1 MFYVISSICNISA
14 TFLSFYLLSSFLLYL
29 QRRFSENKIWETE
42 ENQTPPQT
50 DSIEM
55 VECYNDPQRN
65 QQHQQLQQLQ
75 QQQQQQKTPKLNTLP
90 TLSISVPSP
99 SPPYED
105 EEKFL

>member
-1 MFYVISSICNISA
+1 MFFCLILD
-14 TFLSFYLLSSFLLYL
+14 FL

-55 VECYNDPQRN
+55 VECYNDPQIN
-65 QQHQQLQQLQ
+65 QQQ

-99 SPPYED
+99 SPPHED
-105 EEKFL
+105 EEIFL

>member
-1 MFYVISSICNISA
+1 MFFKASEIFRNHFCHFIYSA
-14 TFLSFYLLSSFLLYL
+14 ILLYFVIMQL
-29 QRRFSENKIWETE
+29 RFSENKIWEIE

-65 QQHQQLQQLQ
+65 
-75 QQQQQQKTPKLNTLP
+75 QQQQQKTPKLNTLP

-99 SPPYED
+99 SPPYENLQPHSGD
-105 EEKFL
+105 S

>member
-1 MFYVISSICNISA
+1 MFFFA
-14 TFLSFYLLSSFLLYL
+14 K

-55 VECYNDPQRN
+55 VECYIDPQKN
-65 QQHQQLQQLQ
+65 
-75 QQQQQQKTPKLNTLP
+75 QQQQQKTPKLNTLP

>member
-1 MFYVISSICNISA
+1 MLFCFISCDI
-14 TFLSFYLLSSFLLYL
+14 

-65 QQHQQLQQLQ
+65 QQQQHQQL